1 MMHAKTGVLTNI
13 QNIVSIK
20 YIKETR
26 HVGSCNIR
34 YRFSF
39 LILL

>member
-20 YIKETR
+20 YIKKQD
-26 HVGSCNIR
+26 
-34 YRFSF
+34 
-39 LILL
+39 ILVPVVVI